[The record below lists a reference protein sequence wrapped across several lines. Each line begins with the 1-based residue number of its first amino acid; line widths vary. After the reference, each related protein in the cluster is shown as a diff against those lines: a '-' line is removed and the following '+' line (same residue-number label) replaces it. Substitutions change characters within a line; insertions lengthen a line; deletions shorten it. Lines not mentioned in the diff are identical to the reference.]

1 MIEAIILG
9 IVQGITEFLPVSSSA
24 HLIIFREVFNIGASI
39 SKYGLAFDLAL
50 HVGTLLAVIIF
61 FFNDLWKIFINGVTK
76 PKENKLFFYLIVAT
90 IPAAIAGIL
99 LEDIIDAIFRNNLV
113 IIGFGLI
120 IMGIVLF
127 IADTYSK
134 ENKSLEKIT
143 LKDAILIGIMQTFAL
158 IPGFSR
164 SGTTI
169 STARILKISREDATK
184 FSFFL
189 SIPVIAGGAL
199 LKLLKHSKE
208 VINHLSIFSIGTITS
223 FIVGILTIKFLLKYL
238 KKNDF
243 SLFMIWRILLGLF
256 IIFFV
261 IFK

>member
-1 MIEAIILG
+1 
-9 IVQGITEFLPVSSSA
+9 
-24 HLIIFREVFNIGASI
+24 
-39 SKYGLAFDLAL
+39 
-50 HVGTLLAVIIF
+50 
-61 FFNDLWKIFINGVTK
+61 
-76 PKENKLFFYLIVAT
+76 
-90 IPAAIAGIL
+90 
-99 LEDIIDAIFRNNLV
+99 
-113 IIGFGLI
+113 
-120 IMGIVLF
+120 
-127 IADTYSK
+127 
-134 ENKSLEKIT
+134 
-143 LKDAILIGIMQTFAL
+143 MQTFAL

-169 STARILKISREDATK
+169 STARMLKINREDATK

-208 VINHLSIFSIGTITS
+208 VMNHLSIFSIGTITS

-243 SLFMIWRILLGLF
+243 SIFMWWRVLLGLF

>member
-9 IVQGITEFLPVSSSA
+9 IVQGVTEFLPVSSSA
-24 HLIIFREVFNIGASI
+24 HLIIFREVFNIGTSI

-50 HVGTLLAVIIF
+50 HVGTLLAVVIF
-61 FFNDLWKIFINGVTK
+61 FFSDLWKIFIEGITK
-76 PKENKLFFYLIVAT
+76 PKENKLFYYLIVAT
-90 IPAAIAGIL
+90 IPAALAGIL
-99 LEDIIDAIFRNNLV
+99 LEDLIDSIFRNNLI
-113 IIGFGLI
+113 IIGVGLI
-120 IMGIVLF
+120 IMGIVLY
-127 IADTYSK
+127 IADSFYK
-134 ENKSLEKIT
+134 EEKNLEKIT
-143 LKDAILIGIMQTFAL
+143 LKDSILIGVMQTFAL

-169 STARILKISREDATK
+169 STARILKINRKDATK

-199 LKLLKHSKE
+199 LKLLKHSNE
-208 VINHLSIFSIGTITS
+208 VMNHLSIFTVGTVTS
-223 FIVGILTIKFLLKYL
+223 FFIGILTIKFLLKYL

-243 SLFMIWRILLGLF
+243 SIFMWWRILLGLF

>member
-90 IPAAIAGIL
+90 IPAALAGIL
-99 LEDIIDAIFRNNLV
+99 LEDVI

-120 IMGIVLF
+120 IMGVVLF

-143 LKDAILIGIMQTFAL
+143 LKDAILIGVMQTFAL

-169 STARILKISREDATK
+169 STARILKINREDATK

>member
-50 HVGTLLAVIIF
+50 HVGTLLAVVIF
-61 FFNDLWKIFINGVTK
+61 FFSDLWKIFINGITK
-76 PKENKLFFYLIVAT
+76 PKENKLFYYLIVAT
-90 IPAAIAGIL
+90 IPAALAGIL
-99 LEDIIDAIFRNNLV
+99 LEDLIDSIFRNNLI
-113 IIGFGLI
+113 IIGSGLI
-120 IMGIVLF
+120 FMGIVLY
-127 IADTYSK
+127 IADSFNK
-134 ENKSLEKIT
+134 EKKKLDKIT
-143 LKDAILIGIMQTFAL
+143 LKDAILIGVMQTFAL

-169 STARILKISREDATK
+169 STARMLKINREDATK

-208 VINHLSIFSIGTITS
+208 VINHLSIFSIGIITS

-243 SLFMIWRILLGLF
+243 SIFMWWRVLLGLF